1 MDTTREAGRGGGLA
15 RRRLLGLLGLA
26 GVAPL
31 WLAGARAA
39 DEPPKPGAASAAPA
53 APAATGSAAEGP
65 SQDAVELAGLARR
78 RYGAHLDGARL
89 EELTARLDGNL
100 KSGERLRQVK
110 LGNADEPDF
119 TFHAEP

>member
-78 RYGAHLDGARL
+78 RYGAHLDAGQL
-89 EELTARLDGNL
+89 QELTTRIDGNL
-100 KSGERLRQVK
+100 RSGERMRKVK
-110 LGNADEPDF
+110 LANADEPDF
-119 TFHAEP
+119 AFRARP